1 MYGKNQKYVI
11 QYYDFFKSVS
21 CFVYKEKHL

>member
-1 MYGKNQKYVI
+1 MYGKNHKDVI
-11 QYYDFFKSVS
+11 QYYDFLKSVS